1 MTVKLEVEDVKGDVL
16 NVVPPQRAGDIA
28 QQGRA

>member
-1 MTVKLEVEDVKGDVL
+1 VKPEVEDVRGDVL

-28 QQGRA
+28 VKADW